1 MNLHLSQRHSVVTSN
16 DEKTT
21 KILGYLKKYSTGSPQ
36 PAATSLHEVNR
47 DTAVCQDLW
56 PFEMVAK
63 DGFVSFVGKTLPS
76 LHLPTPGTLV
86 RSAAKAKL
94 SEVNSICLMLDGWTD
109 TRQDLTLVYV
119 LHFWTNG
126 HSLLSSWTVM
136 SCHHTHHGLLQITLV
151 CC

>member
-1 MNLHLSQRHSVVTSN
+1 MRL
-16 DEKTT
+16 
-21 KILGYLKKYSTGSPQ
+21 I
-36 PAATSLHEVNR
+36 R
-47 DTAVCQDLW
+47 DIAVWMCWDLL

-76 LHLPTPGTLV
+76 LHLLTPKTLVATALEDVYQAV
-86 RSAAKAKL
+86 RSAVKAKL
-94 SEVNSICLMLDGWTD
+94 SEVNSICLMFDGWIIA

-126 HSLLSSWTVM
+126 HSLLSPWTVM